1 MVKPLV
7 QRFVRRYLA
16 PTLMSAF
23 TDSGHSISLELRK
36 RRGCNRP
43 QADADRLARLRVS
56 FHDAEQQS
64 ARLNTC
70 SKPTDTGNRHLRF
83 DDPATSFFDP

>member
-43 QADADRLARLRVS
+43 QAVVQFADSTVSDLAS
-56 FHDAEQQS
+56 QYSNQ
-64 ARLNTC
+64 
-70 SKPTDTGNRHLRF
+70 RF
-83 DDPATSFFDP
+83 R